1 MMFESRPTPRFLA
14 QHGAS
19 LLTAHR
25 SPLTAF
31 TLIELLVVVAILGIL
46 AGLLMPSLSKA
57 RYRAQAMSCANNL
70 KQLGYAVRMYWD
82 ENENQLVAQSG
93 LPSPAWNSS
102 GSTQSWTRLLYP
114 YFKDTGILQDRGLP
128 KWVTPVVQ
136 VDYYLNLIQ
145 PYIEGDG
152 KPLVGPPEKNGPYF
166 LDARR
171 ISNPPAFILMSED
184 LSTDRNDQDF
194 DPTNEVTDRTG
205 FSHNGSTYPLP
216 HNGAANFLFADGHV
230 AAFNHYET
238 NQMTYWYDKN
248 ADWQTTLP

>member
-1 MMFESRPTPRFLA
+1 MSSQWETPHNRRPANAETVRPWTMS
-14 QHGAS
+14 G
-19 LLTAHR
+19 
-25 SPLTAF
+25 F
-31 TLIELLVVVAILGIL
+31 TLIELLVVIAILSIL

-82 ENENQLVAQSG
+82 ENDNQLVAQSG

-128 KWVTPVVQ
+128 KWVTPTVQ

-145 PYIEGDG
+145 PYKEGGGDPG
-152 KPLVGPPEKNGPYF
+152 VGGGSKTGAF
-166 LDARR
+166 VLDARR

-184 LSTDRNDQDF
+184 LSIDRNDQDF

-205 FSHNGSTYPLP
+205 FSHNGSTFPLP